1 MEDDMIRLSIRER
14 ANSIYEMIDYAIK
27 PSTIEQILRAND
39 SLIFKEVV
47 NQTNEI
53 AIPYVGKFT
62 FKEFTG
68 REINAVN
75 GETVKQRDFVKTKF
89 ELGKYIKRLNVN
101 RDCFDRI
108 EIDTASLKPCIV
120 FNTKAAAIRSGQ
132 KDLITCIAT
141 VYQHE
146 FKLSGRVELFNE
158 EQLSS
163 FTTDMQRLSSSNPK
177 TYDDMKPFIQTIL
190 AFEEWI

>member
-1 MEDDMIRLSIRER
+1 MNRLSIRER
-14 ANSIYEMIDYAIK
+14 ANSIYKMIDYSIK
-27 PSTIEQILRAND
+27 PSNIEQILRAND
-39 SLIFKEVV
+39 SLIFREIV

-62 FKEFTG
+62 FKNFTG
-68 REINAVN
+68 REISAVH

-108 EIDTASLKPCIV
+108 EIDANTLKPCIV
-120 FNTKAAAIRSGQ
+120 FNTKAAAILSGHR
-132 KDLITCIAT
+132 DLIGCIAT

-146 FKLSGRVELFNE
+146 FKLSGKVELFNE
-158 EQLSS
+158 EQLTAFS
-163 FTTDMQRLSSSNPK
+163 DGMQELSSSNPK
-177 TYDDMKPFIQTIL
+177 SYGDIEPFIQTIL

>member
-1 MEDDMIRLSIRER
+1 MQRLSVNER
-14 ANSIYEMIDYAIK
+14 SNHLFNLLGFAVSEHDIAR
-27 PSTIEQILRAND
+27 ILRAND

-53 AIPYVGKFT
+53 AIPYVGKFA

-68 REINAVN
+68 REINAVH

-101 RDCFDRI
+101 RNCFDRI
-108 EIDTASLKPCIV
+108 EIDADSLKPCIV

-132 KDLITCIAT
+132 KDLIGCIAT

-146 FKLSGRVELFNE
+146 FKLIGRVELFNE

-163 FTTDMQRLSSSNPK
+163 FTADMQHISSSNPK
-177 TYDDMKPFIQTIL
+177 AYDDISPFIQTVL

>member
-1 MEDDMIRLSIRER
+1 MERYSIAER
-14 ANSIYEMIDYAIK
+14 AKALYELLNYAIN

-68 REINAVN
+68 REINAVH

-101 RDCFDRI
+101 RDFFDRI
-108 EIDTASLKPCIV
+108 EIDADSLKPCIV
-120 FNTKAAAIRSGQ
+120 FNTKAVAIRSGQ
-132 KDLITCIAT
+132 KDLIGCIAA

-158 EQLSS
+158 EQLST
-163 FTTDMQRLSSSNPK
+163 FTADMQRLTSSNPK
-177 TYDDMKPFIQTIL
+177 TYDDITPFIQTVL

>member
-1 MEDDMIRLSIRER
+1 MQRLSVNER
-14 ANSIYEMIDYAIK
+14 SNHLFNLLSFAVSEHDIAR
-27 PSTIEQILRAND
+27 ILRANV

-68 REINAVN
+68 RKINAVH

-101 RDCFDRI
+101 RDFFNRI
-108 EIDTASLKPCIV
+108 EIDADSLKPCIV
-120 FNTKAAAIRSGQ
+120 FNTKAVAIRSGQ
-132 KDLITCIAT
+132 EDLIGCIAPST
-141 VYQHE
+141 
-146 FKLSGRVELFNE
+146 RVELFNE
-158 EQLSS
+158 EQLST
-163 FTTDMQRLSSSNPK
+163 FTTDMQQLSSSNPK
-177 TYDDMKPFIQTIL
+177 TYDDIKPFIQTIL
-190 AFEEWI
+190 TFEEWI

>member
-1 MEDDMIRLSIRER
+1 MDRLSVDER
-14 ANSIYEMIDYAIK
+14 SKHLFNLLNFTVNQTEIAR
-27 PSTIEQILRAND
+27 ILRAND

-53 AIPYVGKFT
+53 PIPYVGKFT
-62 FKEFTG
+62 FKDFTG
-68 REINAVN
+68 REISAVH

-108 EIDTASLKPCIV
+108 EIDTESLKPCII
-120 FNTKAAAIRSGQ
+120 FNSKASAIRSGQ
-132 KDLITCIAT
+132 KELIDCMIV

-146 FKLSGRVELFNE
+146 FKLSGKVELFNE
-158 EQLSS
+158 EELIS
-163 FTTDMQRLSSSNPK
+163 FTAAMQKLSQDEPK
-177 TYDDMKPFIQTIL
+177 INNNIAPFIQTIL

>member
-1 MEDDMIRLSIRER
+1 MERYSIAER
-14 ANSIYEMIDYAIK
+14 AKALYELLNYAIN

-68 REINAVN
+68 REINAVH

-108 EIDTASLKPCIV
+108 EIDADSLKPCIV

-132 KDLITCIAT
+132 KDLIGCMTA

-158 EQLSS
+158 EQLST
-163 FTTDMQRLSSSNPK
+163 FTADMQRLTSSNPK
-177 TYDDMKPFIQTIL
+177 TYDDITPFIQTVL